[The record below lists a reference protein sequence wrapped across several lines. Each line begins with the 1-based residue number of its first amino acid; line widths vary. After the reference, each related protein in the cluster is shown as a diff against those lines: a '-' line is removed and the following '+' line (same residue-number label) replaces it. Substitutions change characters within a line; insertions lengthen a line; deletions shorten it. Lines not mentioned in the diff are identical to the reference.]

1 MLKHEMMPV
10 INIDELEDAI
20 CEKYHYRFQH
30 NLRQLLFDTGFMN
43 DVFVRYWFDE
53 DIVYKGLPWQ
63 NENHIKEQNLVNQFL
78 REYFHGEY
86 DAVLVDVTW

>member
-20 CEKYHYRFQH
+20 CEKYNYKFQH

-63 NENHIKEQNLVNQFL
+63 NESHIKEQNLVNRFL
-78 REYFHGEY
+78 REYFKGEY